1 MRIMLSIERNTA
13 FVAGDIMEFI
23 RRNVRLSTNTYF
35 ICEDRTRNLVH
46 PDVGVITSNALK
58 EVIYEIIK
66 RAFFEEVLFIDEKLI
81 EPRSRPGAN
90 ATAFN
95 DQMPPLMEARRQ
107 FNEFYV
113 QERPSRNGRLIKI
126 LHGKFN
132 DAMDDI
138 VMAFMMA
145 MFGLHQCLRA
155 PQYAFIANRC

>member
-1 MRIMLSIERNTA
+1 MLSIERNTA
-13 FVAGDIMEFI
+13 FVAGDIREYI

-35 ICEDRTRNLVH
+35 IREDRTRNRAH

-81 EPRSRPGAN
+81 EPRPRPD
-90 ATAFN
+90 ATATAAFN
-95 DQMPPLMEARRQ
+95 DEMPPLMEARRQ

-113 QERPSRNGRLIKI
+113 QERPSRHGRLIKI

-155 PQYAFIANRC
+155 PQYAFIANR